1 VRFFAPLAV
10 VAALSFAAFQAVAD
24 DAPAKSKE
32 SPAQE
37 APATD
42 QAPKEKP
49 SGPQPKLVIES
60 TEHQFG
66 DVTPGTPLEYSFE
79 IKNTGDADLQIL
91 RVKPSCGCTSSA
103 FDSLVTPG
111 HSGHIT
117 LMIKNTKVYKGTMAK
132 SARVDTNDP
141 ENPTLNLILRAE
153 FPKPDLTPPADK
165 GKSADSKDKDKP
177 AESKDKE
184 KSGDGR

>member
-24 DAPAKSKE
+24 DAPAKTKE

-37 APATD
+37 APAKD

-49 SGPQPKLVIES
+49 SGPQPKLVIEA

-66 DVTPGTPLEYSFE
+66 EVTPGTPLEFSFE
-79 IKNTGDADLQIL
+79 IKNAGDADLQIL
-91 RVKPSCGCTSSA
+91 KVKPSCGCTSSA
-103 FDSLVTPG
+103 FDSTVTPG

-141 ENPTLNLILRAE
+141 ENPTLTLILRAE
-153 FPKPDLTPPADK
+153 FPKPDLTPAEPADK
-165 GKSADSKDKDKP
+165 NKSADSK
-177 AESKDKE
+177 E
-184 KSGDGR
+184 KSGSGR